1 MPASLSTSRLS
12 RVVTAGI
19 ISLVLAYIGLWA
31 FIAVAQFMPLL
42 DDRAT
47 PPVLLAV
54 GVIAGP
60 TWFWSLIGL
69 GVGMNAVGWI
79 AGLISTGL
87 LVALTYAYLAGGSE
101 AQGFTFWAFFATVA
115 ICKVGA
121 FCVLPYAL
129 THAFIG
135 SRRPGSVRS

>member
-12 RVVTAGI
+12 RVVTAGV

-42 DDRAT
+42 GDRAT

-69 GVGMNAVGWI
+69 GAGMNAVGWI
-79 AGLISTGL
+79 AGLVSTGL
-87 LVALTYAYLAGGSE
+87 LVALTYAYLVGGSE
-101 AQGFTFWAFFATVA
+101 AQGFTFWVFFAMVA

-129 THAFIG
+129 TRAFIG
-135 SRRPGSVRS
+135 SR